1 MVLVAEGGN
10 LLLVN
15 NGPVIKLDDISKTYR
30 MGDVQVNALR
40 GVTYSINKGEMLAIM
55 GPSGSGKSTMMNIL
69 GCLDKPS
76 SGTYLLDGID
86 VTKLSDGS
94 LAEVR
99 NQKIGFV
106 FQSFNLLRR
115 ASALDNVALPLLY
128 GDNKNSKARA
138 MEQLSRV
145 GLAKRA
151 HHKPNQLSGGEQQ
164 RVAIARSL
172 INTPA
177 IVLADE
183 PTGNLDTRAS
193 NEIMNLFQELHSQGI
208 TIVVVT
214 HERDVAEFCEKIVF
228 FRDGQMH
235 SEEVIRHRRRVQVGA
250 LTATEP

>member
-1 MVLVAEGGN
+1 
-10 LLLVN
+10 
-15 NGPVIKLDDISKTYR
+15 
-30 MGDVQVNALR
+30 MGDVQVQALR
-40 GVTYSINKGEMLAIM
+40 EVTYSINKGEMLAIM
-55 GPSGSGKSTMMNIL
+55 GPSGSGKSTLMNIL

-76 SGTYLLDGID
+76 AGTYLLDGID

-106 FQSFNLLRR
+106 FQSFNLLKRV
-115 ASALDNVALPLLY
+115 SALDNVALPLLY
-128 GDNKNSKARA
+128 GKNKDAKARA
-138 MEQLSRV
+138 LEQLGRV

-151 HHKPNQLSGGEQQ
+151 HHRPNQLSGGEQQ

-172 INTPA
+172 INNPA

-183 PTGNLDTRAS
+183 PTGNLDTKSS
-193 NEIMNLFQELHSQGI
+193 NDIMNLLQELHDQGI

-228 FRDGQMH
+228 FRDGRMH
-235 SEEVIRHRRRVQVGA
+235 SEEIIRNRRHIEPAA
-250 LTATEP
+250 LAATAEAK

>member
-1 MVLVAEGGN
+1 MSLQ
-10 LLLVN
+10 
-15 NGPVIKLDDISKTYR
+15 NGPVIKLENIGKTYR
-30 MGDVQVNALR
+30 MGDVQVQALQ
-40 GVTYSINKGEMLAIM
+40 GVTYSINKGEMLAVM
-55 GPSGSGKSTMMNIL
+55 GPSGSGKSTLMNIL

-76 SGTYLLDGID
+76 AGTYLLDGID

-128 GDNKNSKARA
+128 GNNKGAKARA
-138 MEQLSRV
+138 MEQLGRV
-145 GLAKRA
+145 GLTKRA
-151 HHKPNQLSGGEQQ
+151 HHRPNQLSGGEQQ
-164 RVAIARSL
+164 RVAIARAL
-172 INTPA
+172 INNPA

-183 PTGNLDTRAS
+183 PTGNLDSKSS
-193 NEIMNLFQELHSQGI
+193 NEIMSLLQELNNQGI

-235 SEEVIRHRRRVQVGA
+235 SEEIISHRRHIEVAA
-250 LTATEP
+250 LTTSVETK

>member
-1 MVLVAEGGN
+1 MAEGGSS
-10 LLLVN
+10 LSLQ

-76 SGTYLLDGID
+76 AGTYLLDGID

-128 GDNKNSKARA
+128 GDNKNTKARA
-138 MEQLSRV
+138 MEQLTRV

-151 HHKPNQLSGGEQQ
+151 HHRPNQLSGGEQQ

-172 INTPA
+172 INNPA

-235 SEEVIRHRRRVQVGA
+235 SKEVIRHRRRVQVAA